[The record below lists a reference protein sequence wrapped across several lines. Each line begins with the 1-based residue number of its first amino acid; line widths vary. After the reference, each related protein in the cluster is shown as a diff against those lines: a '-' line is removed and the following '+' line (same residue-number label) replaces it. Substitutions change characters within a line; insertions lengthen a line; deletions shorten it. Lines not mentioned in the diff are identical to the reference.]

1 MSEGYPSYNTP
12 RSAYSVRM
20 ADTVAFGRR
29 KTSGGAPPPIMG
41 IGCVRTAQTIINPQ
55 WRSAG
60 LSTMNG
66 CNTPLSDRW
75 AAESSY
81 KNPTSPNSFAE
92 TFRTTNTQCSI
103 SSELSQPARWPS
115 YMSFFDGVGGFL
127 RSRIYQDPRT
137 RLGSLVGSTL
147 FPIPSYG

>member
-1 MSEGYPSYNTP
+1 
-12 RSAYSVRM
+12 M

-41 IGCVRTAQTIINPQ
+41 IGCVRTAQTIINSQ

-66 CNTPLSDRW
+66 CNTPLSNRW

-81 KNPTSPNSFAE
+81 KNPTSPNSFAAK
-92 TFRTTNTQCSI
+92 FRTTNTMQHQLGALATCAVAFVYFI
-103 SSELSQPARWPS
+103 LRRRRRLFTIKDIPGPANPS
-115 YMSFFDGVGGFL
+115 WIFGRVNLVPHPLL
-127 RSRIYQDPRT
+127 RLMVRM
-137 RLGSLVGSTL
+137 
-147 FPIPSYG
+147 